1 MKHKN
6 QQHSHAKQRNQPVL
20 FAARIKRTVFMFPD
34 ISESSSIQARE
45 HIVAL
50 FVAVKLEFNFLTC
63 RRNMVL
69 CRVDNSSFDEV
80 FFKGGPTTKYFSV
93 CSTSAKLI
101 GYDSG
106 KSWFLSSL
114 Y

>member
-50 FVAVKLEFNFLTC
+50 FVAVKLEFNFLAC

-80 FFKGGPTTKYFSV
+80 FFKVAQPPSISQFV
-93 CSTSAKLI
+93 VLLL
-101 GYDSG
+101 
-106 KSWFLSSL
+106 SWLVMTPVKVGF
-114 Y
+114 